1 MWSFIVYRT
10 GQCQLDQH
18 TVVDAVELEI
28 LSYDQSNPA
37 FSLFLPQTPSNK
49 QKVLCRWSETRWSCQ
64 CWTKR
69 TLSICF
75 PRICRVPCSCELVDW
90 PYYPCPFP
98 PSFVWLF
105 SGICLNSLV
114 MAVKAADSSRRVAIP
129 RLCIFKRGGFIFR
142 SFPQTSLIIRG
153 GRRGSS
159 RCPGMLPNSSA
170 CLDSK
175 PRSFP
180 NHVYEKCSWQQN
192 GTNIMWETS
201 KTYSSYQRCCHT
213 AAGLE
218 LGKAYVSQQKRGL
231 VARWWNH
238 TVLLSVFRL
247 GFFFLSPNI

>member
-1 MWSFIVYRT
+1 M
-10 GQCQLDQH
+10 
-18 TVVDAVELEI
+18 
-28 LSYDQSNPA
+28 
-37 FSLFLPQTPSNK
+37 
-49 QKVLCRWSETRWSCQ
+49 
-64 CWTKR
+64 
-69 TLSICF
+69 
-75 PRICRVPCSCELVDW
+75 DW

-105 SGICLNSLV
+105 SGICLNSLM
-114 MAVKAADSSRRVAIP
+114 MAVKTAASSRRVAIP
-129 RLCIFKRGGFIFR
+129 GLCIFKKGGGGVGFIFR
-142 SFPQTSLIIRG
+142 SFPQTSLIICG
-153 GRRGSS
+153 ERRGSS

-201 KTYSSYQRCCHT
+201 KTCSSYQRCCHA

-218 LGKAYVSQQKRGL
+218 LGKAYVSLQKQGL

-238 TVLLSVFRL
+238 TVLLSVFRM
-247 GFFFLSPNI
+247 GFFYPLIFNNIVGRSISHLRNSPQP